1 MELTLYNTLGRTL
14 QTFKPIK
21 PKEIYIYACGPTV
34 YNFAHIGNLKTYINE
49 DILKRTLRF
58 NGFKVKHVENITDV
72 GHLVS
77 DEDTGEDKMEL
88 SASKE
93 GLTIWEIAGKY
104 TQAFKE
110 DITALN
116 IQFPNVWCKATDHIN
131 EQIELV
137 KKLEELGLTYII
149 EDGVYYDTSKFS
161 DYGILGGQKLEE
173 LQAGARVQ
181 LAEGK
186 RNNTDF
192 ALWKISPKESKRLME
207 WESPWGVGFPGWH
220 IECSAMALKYLGE
233 QIDIHC
239 GGVDHVKVHHTNEIA
254 QVEPVTQKKWVNFWF
269 HVEFL
274 NEKDGKMSKS
284 KGEFLTLSLLKKKGF
299 EPLAY
304 RYYVLNSHYRSKLNF
319 SFEALESARQG
330 FSNLI
335 DKISLLKAD
344 VAPGEVA
351 HAQLDDIHLNIN
363 TIINKD
369 LNTPELMAYMWKVI
383 KDQSIN
389 VQTKLDSLQYFD
401 QILGLELLKI
411 EAKKEED
418 VEVSSDLQDLLD
430 KRNEA
435 KKLRDFKTADALRNE
450 IQAQGYAI
458 IDTKDGAKLKK
469 L

>member
-369 LNTPELMAYMWKVI
+369 LNTPELMAYMWKGL